1 MEQLFEKVFK
11 ELGYDVTPKV
21 VKSNKDADFQCD
33 DCFKLAKEYHKA
45 PVMIAGEV
53 VEKLKS
59 EPEFDD
65 YFKEVSVAGPGFIN
79 IIVSDKY
86 INEQLRKLMD
96 KENLGATKEDKTIVI
111 DYGGPNVAKPLHVG
125 HLRSAVIGQAI
136 NNILKYKG
144 NKTIS
149 DVHLG
154 DIGTQMGQVIY
165 GILTDFPDTKPEDI
179 KIDLDYLNVTYPKIS
194 ALCKEDEEV
203 KAKCLQITKELQD
216 GDPTYRIL
224 WQKIVDLSVSDIKR
238 IYDYLDV
245 HFDLWYGESHAY
257 KQFDEMIPYLEKQGI
272 LIEDDGAKIID
283 VKEEEDKIEIPP
295 CLIQKSDG
303 AYLYATSDL
312 GTIWQRVKDFK
323 PDEIIYVV
331 DGRQSMH
338 FVQVFRA
345 ANKGKIYNG
354 VLQHHGFGTVN
365 GEDNKPFK
373 TRSGGALKLEDLI
386 KQVKEV
392 FIGLREENKNM
403 DEDDIDKI
411 VNAIIKFADLQ
422 NNLERNYIFDIK
434 KFSGVAGKTGPY
446 ILYTYLRISKI
457 ISENNGK
464 LSNSIY
470 SETDRALR
478 LKMLEVSDVI
488 DQASKERRPHY
499 LADYLYDLSVT
510 ANNFYQN
517 NKVSGLD
524 GIQKDDFMTI
534 LNFNNY
540 IIETLLGL
548 LGIKIPKAM

>member
-11 ELGYDVTPKV
+11 ELGYDVKPKV

-33 DCFKLAKEYHKA
+33 DAFKLAKEYHKA
-45 PVMIAGEV
+45 PFMIANEV
-53 VEKLKS
+53 VDKIKT
-59 EPEFDD
+59 EPLFND

-79 IIVSDKY
+79 IIVSDTY
-86 INEQLRKLMD
+86 INKKLKKLMNQ
-96 KENLGATKEDKTIVI
+96 EILGATKEDKTIVV

-125 HLRSAVIGQAI
+125 HLRAAVIGQAI

-144 NKTIS
+144 NKTIG

-179 KIDLDYLNVTYPKIS
+179 EIDLDYLNVTYPKMS

-203 KAKCLQITKELQD
+203 RAKCLQITKELQD
-216 GDPTYRIL
+216 GDPIYKIL
-224 WQKIVDLSVSDIKR
+224 WQKIWDLSVSDIKR
-238 IYDYLDV
+238 IYDYLNV

-257 KQFDEMIPYLEKQGI
+257 TQFDEMMPYLEKQGV

-283 VKEEEDKIEIPP
+283 VKEEGDKVELPP
-295 CLIQKSDG
+295 CMIQKSDG

-331 DGRQSMH
+331 DGRQSMY

-345 ANKGKIYNG
+345 ANKGNIYHG

-386 KQVKEV
+386 KQVKEE
-392 FIGLREENKNM
+392 FINLREENKDM
-403 DEDDIDKI
+403 DEEDVDKI

-446 ILYTYLRISKI
+446 ILYTYLRINKI
-457 ISENNGK
+457 ISEFSGK
-464 LSNSIY
+464 MSNEIY

-478 LKMLEVSDVI
+478 LKMLEVSSVI

-499 LADYLYDLSVT
+499 IADYLYELSVT

-517 NKVSGLD
+517 NKVSGLT
-524 GIQKDDFMTI
+524 GTQKDDFM
-534 LNFNNY
+534 LVLSFNNY
-540 IIETLLGL
+540 IIETLLEL
-548 LGIKIPKAM
+548 LGIEIPKAM